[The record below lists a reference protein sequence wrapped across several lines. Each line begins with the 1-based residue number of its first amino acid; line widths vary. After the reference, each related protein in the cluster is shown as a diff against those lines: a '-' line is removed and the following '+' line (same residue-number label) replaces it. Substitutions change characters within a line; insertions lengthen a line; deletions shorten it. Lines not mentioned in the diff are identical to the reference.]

1 MNLEFLR
8 VLSALAKQPT
18 ISRGSTRGS
27 FLRTCFSL
35 ERGAVGEA
43 IKTTLVADETVPP
56 VVPTGFR
63 GFLAKFTVLKGAQR
77 NLWLTFLIKF
87 LIYTAYSVTNK
98 TMVLWLS
105 KDLGFSD
112 QAAGALVGWVWA
124 PAMTVFILLVG
135 SLTDAIGLR
144 RTFFLGVAICTIAR
158 SVMIVTTIPSL
169 ALACG
174 VLPLAVGEAL
184 GTPVLLAATRRY
196 STVAQRSISFSIIYM
211 IMNIG
216 YFAAGWI
223 FDYVRQLHLHVSLFG
238 FEPSSYQQLF
248 MVSLAFEIV
257 LFPVIYFIRR
267 GAEANNGGRV
277 IEKSSGDDGTPPSFW
292 KSIGDTV
299 RQTAIDT
306 AHLFRRLIGQSGFY
320 RLLVFFLF
328 IGFLKAIFLQM
339 DYVFPKFGIRELGVN
354 APVGKLSAINAIVII
369 CLVPIV
375 GALTQKFAAYRM
387 VIIGGVICSAGVF
400 IMALPTEWF
409 LPASHSM
416 IGQWLGHGYLGLQ
429 GSIHPYYIMTAL
441 YLVVFSIGEAFYSP
455 RVYEYAAAIAPKG
468 QEASYGSLA
477 YLPFLVGK
485 LLVGAGG
492 WLLAAYVPE
501 HGPRRPGTMWL
512 IFALAASVA
521 PVGLIVFRRYI
532 RVPEAGRQDAD

>member
-1 MNLEFLR
+1 M
-8 VLSALAKQPT
+8 
-18 ISRGSTRGS
+18 
-27 FLRTCFSL
+27 
-35 ERGAVGEA
+35 GEA
-43 IKTTLVADETVPP
+43 IKATVIPDETVPP
-56 VVPTGFR
+56 VMPRGF
-63 GFLAKFTVLKGAQR
+63 GSFLAKFTVLKGAQR
-77 NLWLTFLIKF
+77 NLWLTFGIKF

-124 PAMTVFILLVG
+124 PAMTVFTLLAG

-158 SVMIVTTIPSL
+158 SVMVVTTIPSL

-211 IMNIG
+211 IMNVG

-223 FDYVRQLHLHVSLFG
+223 FDYVRQLHWHVSLFG
-238 FEPSSYQQLF
+238 FEPS
-248 MVSLAFEIV
+248 
-257 LFPVIYFIRR
+257 R

-277 IEKSSGDDGTPPSFW
+277 MEKSSADDRTPPSFW

-299 RQTAIDT
+299 RQSAIHT
-306 AHLFRRLIGQSGFY
+306 AHLFRRLIGQPGFY

-375 GALTQKFAAYRM
+375 GALTQRFAAYRM
-387 VIIGGVICSAGVF
+387 VIIGGVICAAGVF
-400 IMALPTEWF
+400 IMALPTQWF
-409 LPASHSM
+409 VPAADSAV
-416 IGQWLGHGYLGLQ
+416 GQWLGHGYLGLR
-429 GSIHPYYIMTAL
+429 GSIHPYYIMAAL

-468 QEASYGSLA
+468 QEASYASLA

-485 LLVGAGG
+485 LLVGTGG
-492 WLLAAYVPE
+492 WFLAAFVPE
-501 HGPRRPGTMWL
+501 HGPRRPETMWL

-521 PVGLIVFRRYI
+521 PIGLIALRRYI
-532 RVPEAGRQDAD
+532 RVPEAGRQDVE

>member
-1 MNLEFLR
+1 M
-8 VLSALAKQPT
+8 
-18 ISRGSTRGS
+18 
-27 FLRTCFSL
+27 
-35 ERGAVGEA
+35 GEA
-43 IKTTLVADETVPP
+43 VKETFVPEDSVAPA
-56 VVPTGFR
+56 VPTGFR

-124 PAMTVFILLVG
+124 PAMTVFTLLAG
-135 SLTDAIGLR
+135 SVTDAIGLR

-158 SVMIVTTIPSL
+158 SVMVATTIPSL

-196 STVAQRSISFSIIYM
+196 STTAQRSMAFSIIYM

-277 IEKSSGDDGTPPSFW
+277 IKKSSGDERTPPGFW
-292 KSIGDTV
+292 KSIGETV
-299 RQTAIDT
+299 RQSAIDT

-339 DYVFPKFGIRELGVN
+339 DYVFPKFGIRELGFN

-369 CLVPIV
+369 ILVPIV

-387 VIIGGVICSAGVF
+387 VVIGGAICAAGVF

-409 LPASHSM
+409 EPAANSVLGH
-416 IGQWLGHGYLGLQ
+416 WLGYGYLGLH
-429 GSIHPYYIMTAL
+429 GSIHPYYIMAAL
-441 YLVVFSIGEAFYSP
+441 YLIVFSVGEAFYSP

-501 HGPRRPGTMWL
+501 HGPRHPGTMWL

-532 RVPEAGRQDAD
+532 RVPEAGRQDVD

>member
-1 MNLEFLR
+1 VAEL
-8 VLSALAKQPT
+8 T
-18 ISRGSTRGS
+18 
-27 FLRTCFSL
+27 
-35 ERGAVGEA
+35 
-43 IKTTLVADETVPP
+43 KTLPAEEIVAPL
-56 VVPTGFR
+56 TGVR
-63 GFLAKFTVLKGAQR
+63 GFVAKFTVLKGAQR

-124 PAMTVFILLVG
+124 PAMTVFTLLAG
-135 SLTDAIGLR
+135 SVTDAIGLR

-158 SVMIVTTIPSL
+158 SVMVVTTIPSL

-223 FDYVRQLHLHVSLFG
+223 FDYVRQLHLHVTLFG

-267 GAEANNGGRV
+267 GAEENNGGRV
-277 IEKSSGDDGTPPSFW
+277 IKKSSGDDGTPPSFW

-299 RQTAIDT
+299 RQSAIDT

-339 DYVFPKFGIRELGVN
+339 DYVFPKFGIRELGFN

-387 VIIGGVICSAGVF
+387 VVIGGAICAAGVF
-400 IMALPTEWF
+400 IMALPTQWF
-409 LPASHSM
+409 EPAANSVLGH
-416 IGQWLGHGYLGLQ
+416 WLGHGYLGLQ
-429 GSIHPYYIMTAL
+429 GSIHPYYIMAAL
-441 YLVVFSIGEAFYSP
+441 YLIVFSVGEAFYSP

-501 HGPRRPGTMWL
+501 HGPHHPGTMWL

-521 PVGLIVFRRYI
+521 PVGLIVFRQYI